1 MHSVLILERKMYLP
15 LFITPESLFVYT
27 VSILLKSEKSDC
39 YLLNSKY
46 FTTFAIP
53 FYSNVKI
60 TGSNFAKPLAVD
72 EYNKFYKNY
81 KYHD

>member
-1 MHSVLILERKMYLP
+1 MHSVLILEREMYLP
-15 LFITPESLFVYT
+15 LFITPESYT

-46 FTTFAIP
+46 FTTFAIQ
-53 FYSNVKI
+53 FYSNAKI
-60 TGSNFAKPLAVD
+60 MGSNFAKPLAVD